1 MLKREVYN
9 MSNLREKAHQIIDSL
24 SEQKVETVYEYL
36 QFIKLKE
43 ELKATYEL
51 TSDKLVMDSI
61 EKGLQEEADGNL
73 IALKDIVD
81 NV

>member
-1 MLKREVYN
+1 
-9 MSNLREKAHQIIDSL
+9 MSNLREKAHQIIDGL
-24 SEQKVETVYEYL
+24 SEQKLEVIYEYL

-43 ELKATYEL
+43 ELKATYEI
-51 TSDKLVMDSI
+51 TNDKIIMDAI

-73 IALKDIVD
+73 IALEDLVD

>member
-1 MLKREVYN
+1 

-24 SEQKVETVYEYL
+24 SEQKLETIYEYL

-73 IALKDIVD
+73 IALEDIVD

>member
-1 MLKREVYN
+1 

-24 SEQKVETVYEYL
+24 SDQRLEDIYEYL

-43 ELKATYEL
+43 ELKATYEI
-51 TSDKLVMDSI
+51 TSDKLIMEAI
-61 EKGLQEEADGNL
+61 EKGLLEEADGNL
-73 IALKDIVD
+73 IALEDIVD

>member
-1 MLKREVYN
+1 MA
-9 MSNLREKAHQIIDSL
+9 NLREKAHQIIDSL
-24 SEQKVETVYEYL
+24 SEQKLETIYEYL

>member
-1 MLKREVYN
+1 

-24 SEQKVETVYEYL
+24 SDQRLETIYEYL

-43 ELKATYEL
+43 ELKAPYET
-51 TSDKLVMDSI
+51 TSDKLIMDAI

-73 IALKDIVD
+73 IALEDIVG

>member
-1 MLKREVYN
+1 

-24 SEQKVETVYEYL
+24 SDQRLEVIYEYL

-43 ELKATYEL
+43 ELTATYEI
-51 TSDKLVMDSI
+51 TSDKLIMDAI

-73 IALKDIVD
+73 IALEDIVD

>member
-1 MLKREVYN
+1 

-24 SEQKVETVYEYL
+24 SDQKLETIYEYL

-43 ELKATYEL
+43 ELKATYEI

-61 EKGLQEEADGNL
+61 GRGLL
-73 IALKDIVD
+73 
-81 NV
+81 

>member
-1 MLKREVYN
+1 

>member
-1 MLKREVYN
+1 
-9 MSNLREKAHQIIDSL
+9 MSSLREKAHQIIDGL
-24 SEQKVETVYEYL
+24 SDQRLEVIYEYL

-43 ELKATYEL
+43 ELKATYE
-51 TSDKLVMDSI
+51 TTNDIIIMDAI

-73 IALKDIVD
+73 IALEDLVD

>member
-1 MLKREVYN
+1 ME
-9 MSNLREKAHQIIDSL
+9 AI
-24 SEQKVETVYEYL
+24 YEYL

-43 ELKATYEL
+43 ELKATYEI
-51 TSDKLVMDSI
+51 TSDEMIMDAV

-73 IALKDIVD
+73 IALEDLVD